1 MRQVIK
7 LAVLQ
12 RIKED
17 EVLIFEIAQFLGKKF
32 RTVYQWVLDN
42 SDLLQAPAVLQMI
55 KERFQ
60 ITDDSEILEETEN
73 GVAA

>member
-7 LAVLQ
+7 TDVLN

-17 EVLIFEIAQFLGKKF
+17 ETLIFMIANNLDKKF

-42 SDLLQAPAVLQMI
+42 GSQLQAPAVMMI
-55 KERFQ
+55 IKKRLSLTEN
-60 ITDDSEILEETEN
+60 EILETAEEETTR
-73 GVAA
+73 A